1 MLTFTLYQYGDEGY
15 NDHGFGCVYRNI
27 QSIVSCLSLK
37 DPSVTVP
44 NIREMIREIK
54 GPDFEKLPAVERWIE
69 PIDAC
74 QYIKTKWG
82 IDGENY
88 MSIGYHG
95 KPPVILTTNKTIYE
109 FSTYGSDEM
118 IDLIKE
124 HFRKSDVP
132 VLIDDGTMSYL
143 ILGYSENMLQISDP
157 HTSERK
163 VYFWPEERFG
173 HSGWMLYFI
182 KDPFH

>member
-1 MLTFTLYQYGDEGY
+1 
-15 NDHGFGCVYRNI
+15 
-27 QSIVSCLSLK
+27 
-37 DPSVTVP
+37 
-44 NIREMIREIK
+44 
-54 GPDFEKLPAVERWIE
+54 
-69 PIDAC
+69 
-74 QYIKTKWG
+74 
-82 IDGENY
+82 
-88 MSIGYHG
+88 MSIGYRG
-95 KPPVILTTNKTIYE
+95 KTPRMLTTNKIIYE

-124 HFRKSDVP
+124 HCRKSDVP